1 MTPIHGTRSR
11 IYFETAIAF
20 AWLIIEIAYLLIAMV
35 GFVVVVAMLY
45 QTVAYG
51 QAILACPYYRS
62 GVPALARRAPASPA
76 GVPQVQES
84 VLEPAASKSEV
95 GRPLTGTVYLSDC

>member
-11 IYFETAIAF
+11 AYFETAMAF

-51 QAILACPYYRS
+51 QTILDS
-62 GVPALARRAPASPA
+62 GTGPPGSTVTIA
-76 GVPQVQES
+76 VH
-84 VLEPAASKSEV
+84 
-95 GRPLTGTVYLSDC
+95 LTDAVKGTG